1 MSKSS
6 TFPPFVE
13 KSLAK
18 VLVKSVSA
26 TFQDPQKRREF
37 EAWYE
42 KTYGKKYVWK
52 KGSRLNDTQPQTL

>member
-1 MSKSS
+1 MSKAQLMSP
-6 TFPPFVE
+6 TRN
-13 KSLAK
+13 SLGRILART
-18 VLVKSVSA
+18 VSQY
-26 TFQDPQKRREF
+26 FEDKEHRREF

>member
-18 VLVKSVSA
+18 VLSKSVSA
-26 TFQDPQKRREF
+26 AFQDPQNRREF

-52 KGSRLNDTQPQTL
+52 KGSISNEPQPQTL

>member
-1 MSKSS
+1 MRTAQLSS
-6 TFPPFVE
+6 WTQN
-13 KSLAK
+13 SLGRTLART
-18 VLVKSVSA
+18 VSRYLQSA
-26 TFQDPQKRREF
+26 EHRREF